1 MTSLQNE
8 YFKSIDERNK
18 AMNSL
23 LAMVKKKHGDE
34 SIMKLDGKTNMN
46 IPVIPSGILSLDL
59 ACGVGGLPKGRIIE
73 MYGDESAGKTT
84 LALQYVRE
92 CQNRGGIAA
101 FIDVEHA
108 LNKQW
113 AKFHGVDIDN
123 LLLSQPN
130 CGEEAL
136 ELCDDLVSSNQVG
149 IVIVDSVAM
158 LIPRAELEKDMGES
172 SMGKQALL
180 LNQAMRKL
188 TATIAKSNCIVIFIN
203 QIRMKIGV
211 MYGSPETTPGGMGLR
226 YAASIRMDLGR
237 KETFKIKDEAVGVKT
252 KVKIIKNKVAPPF
265 TTCEF
270 DLYFKTGYDFLT
282 SVIEEG
288 IKYGVISQGGAWFTY
303 KGQRFQGAK
312 SVIEFL
318 KQSPNEVELIKQQVL
333 QKVQS
338 EGISEKEV
346 KLVEEPVKR
355 RVEEVNLTQEQFN
368 KEVKTEIEQIHKET
382 KIEEKPVTPEIQK
395 EVDEMITEIFSPE
408 ESISDKQITIEK
420 VQEGEN

>member
-1 MTSLQNE
+1 
-8 YFKSIDERNK
+8 
-18 AMNSL
+18 
-23 LAMVKKKHGDE
+23 
-34 SIMKLDGKTNMN
+34 
-46 IPVIPSGILSLDL
+46 
-59 ACGVGGLPKGRIIE
+59 
-73 MYGDESAGKTT
+73 
-84 LALQYVRE
+84 
-92 CQNRGGIAA
+92 
-101 FIDVEHA
+101 
-108 LNKQW
+108 
-113 AKFHGVDIDN
+113 
-123 LLLSQPN
+123 
-130 CGEEAL
+130 
-136 ELCDDLVSSNQVG
+136 
-149 IVIVDSVAM
+149 M

>member
-1 MTSLQNE
+1 MATQNDLQNE

-18 AMNSL
+18 AMSSL
-23 LAMVKKKHGDE
+23 LSMVKKKHGEE
-34 SIMKLDGKTNMN
+34 SIMKLDAKTNMS

-92 CQNRGGIAA
+92 CQKRGGIAA

-113 AKFHGVDIDN
+113 AKFHGVDVDN
-123 LLLSQPN
+123 LLLSQPG

-149 IVIVDSVAM
+149 IAIIDSVPM

-180 LNQAMRKL
+180 VNQAMRKL

-226 YAASIRMDLGR
+226 YAASIRMDMGR
-237 KETFKIKDEAVGVKT
+237 KETFKVKDEAIGVKT

-265 TTCEF
+265 TSCEF

-282 SVIEEG
+282 STIEEG
-288 IKYGVISQGGAWFTY
+288 IKYGVISQGGAWYTY

-318 KQSPNEVELIKQQVL
+318 KQSPSEVEIIRQQVL
-333 QKVQS
+333 AKVN
-338 EGISEKEV
+338 EVGISEKEV
-346 KLVEEPVKR
+346 KLVDEPVKR
-355 RVEEVNLTQEQFN
+355 RSSDSEL
-368 KEVKTEIEQIHKET
+368 IET
-382 KIEEKPVTPEIQK
+382 KIEEVAQKVENITSETSKQEVK
-395 EVDEMITEIFSPE
+395 EVMNEVNQVLDDIEKEMIEQTES
-408 ESISDKQITIEK
+408 KLTIEK
-420 VQEGEN
+420 VTEGEN